1 MTILDRIISE
11 KRRTLSNLSYSE
23 NSQRD
28 GTARSLLK
36 QLEKSKPVIIAEFK
50 RASPSK
56 GVINNQ
62 LQPNEQACLYE
73 RFGAHAMSVL
83 TDTPFFKGTFTDLTT
98 VFDAVSLPLLCK
110 DFIIDERQIVYAKN
124 HGATVILL
132 IVAALTKEELY
143 KLYHYAINE
152 GLEVLVEVHNKAE
165 AERAIELGAEII
177 GVNNRNLHTFDVDLE
192 VTESLAPLI
201 KESGAFLISESGLKT
216 GEDVA
221 RVIHAGADGILVGE
235 ALMTSENLELLMRQM
250 KKTENLAGGSK

>member
-1 MTILDRIISE
+1 M
-11 KRRTLSNLSYSE
+11 
-23 NSQRD
+23 
-28 GTARSLLK
+28 
-36 QLEKSKPVIIAEFK
+36 
-50 RASPSK
+50 
-56 GVINNQ
+56 
-62 LQPNEQACLYE
+62 
-73 RFGAHAMSVL
+73 
-83 TDTPFFKGTFTDLTT
+83 
-98 VFDAVSLPLLCK
+98 
-110 DFIIDERQIVYAKN
+110 
-124 HGATVILL
+124 